1 LKVDKTRNGMNRW
14 ASCWTRWKEGRESK
28 EWDEFGSEEEWK
40 SKAVLVEV
48 HSLLGSSSPATDSC

>member
-1 LKVDKTRNGMNRW
+1 MNRW